1 MTAQQY
7 RAAAIGKRSR
17 TAGAV
22 WEDIIGASCAYYRA
36 NGMANIEKT
45 PEAMKPIG
53 PKDSKG
59 HFIIWNKQTGQL
71 VGGHQRLTVLL
82 DMGKTEA
89 EVVVVD
95 LPQHEEKQLNLLLNR
110 AKGRWDNDKLAD
122 LLAELD
128 KAGGIDL
135 TGFDEWELQG
145 LIDSYDDQ
153 LGDIL
158 DSSHAYDEESGSS
171 RSSAGGGGATDHKRD
186 NTTEPHSGPD
196 TFDIDFS
203 IPDAEQDTINDYL
216 QEEENALD
224 YLAEAVVQ
232 LAKGMIDDED

>member
-1 MTAQQY
+1 MNIQTMRLTDIKPADYNPRKQLKPGDPQY
-7 RAAAIGKRSR
+7 QKLENSLKAFGY
-17 TAGAV
+17 V
-22 WEDIIGASCAYYRA
+22 E
-36 NGMANIEKT
+36 
-45 PEAMKPIG
+45 P
-53 PKDSKG
+53 
-59 HFIIWNKQTGQL
+59 IIWNKQTGQL

-122 LLAELD
+122 LLSELD
-128 KAGGIDL
+128 KAGDIDL

-153 LGDIL
+153 LVDIL
-158 DSSHAYDEESGSS
+158 DNSHAYDEESGSS
-171 RSSAGGGGATDHKRD
+171 RSSAGGGGATDRKRD
-186 NTTEPHSGPD
+186 SATEQHSGPD

-203 IPDAEQDTINDYL
+203 IPDTEQDTINDYL
-216 QEEENALD
+216 QKEENALE